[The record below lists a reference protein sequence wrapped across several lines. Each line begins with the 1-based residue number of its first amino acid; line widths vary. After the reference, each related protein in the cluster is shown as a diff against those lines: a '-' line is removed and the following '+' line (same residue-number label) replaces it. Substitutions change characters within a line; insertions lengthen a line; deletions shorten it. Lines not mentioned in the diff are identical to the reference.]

1 MVLLLRNLAK
11 ELLLLL
17 LLLLFYI
24 TSYRNFLEFSK
35 KKLIQEAY
43 IIIKE
48 VAFGTKVLP
57 HANPTLNAVLLNL
70 ISYQRKIKTLL
81 WTLYLSLSFQK
92 NNENTILQFW
102 RHTSCSVLH
111 MEQITW
117 KATMLNFSVLIV
129 IFYII

>member
-11 ELLLLL
+11 E

-81 WTLYLSLSFQK
+81 
-92 NNENTILQFW
+92 
-102 RHTSCSVLH
+102 
-111 MEQITW
+111 
-117 KATMLNFSVLIV
+117 
-129 IFYII
+129 